1 MIKKWSK
8 FLESNIELESQK
20 RDFEEFKMLL
30 QKLIDDSDYGLSGQF
45 YRNYSYTAQ
54 ANKGDLD
61 PERDF
66 QIVNNWMTENG
77 WPLDRAEKF
86 AKNWQ
91 GGTFSDECLRKTVS
105 ECAPVDYYLY
115 KITQGEFPLQGFE
128 WSFFGDD
135 DWSQEELSIRFR
147 YGWHLTRYGRM
158 CIQQNM
164 SIQEYFDKVTDDSGF
179 GDLLIGFAAKFILR
193 LNRDEALD
201 EVNQCFFAQDN
212 ECYLDL
218 DSYSKWLVS
227 ESSSRVSKET
237 ITEDLTN
244 FFRQLGL
251 NVRVIGDDMIIKY
264 KDQNDN

>member
-8 FLESNIELESQK
+8 FLESNMELEAQK

-30 QKLIDDSDYGLSGQF
+30 QKLIRDSDYGLPKQF

-77 WPLDRAEKF
+77 WSLDRAEKF
-86 AKNWQ
+86 AKNWK
-91 GGTFSDECLRKTVS
+91 GYFSSECLNQNIS
-105 ECAPVDYYLY
+105 ECAPLDYYLY
-115 KITQGEFPLQGFE
+115 KITKGNFPLQGFE
-128 WSFFGDD
+128 WDFFTDS
-135 DWSQEELSIRFR
+135 DWEQEELGIRFR

-158 CIQQNM
+158 VIEQNM
-164 SIQEYFDKVTDDSGF
+164 DMKEYFDKVTNDSGF

-193 LNRDEALD
+193 LRKDVAL
-201 EVNQCFFAQDN
+201 EQVSQCFFVQDN

-218 DSYSKWLVS
+218 ESYSKWLFS

-237 ITEDLTN
+237 VTEDLTH
-244 FFRQLGL
+244 FFRQYGL

-264 KDQNDN
+264 KD